1 MSTLLDVTV
10 ENIRQAM
17 ALSLSIAQVLAE
29 DPKAE
34 VGPAV
39 DEIVSFFRTW
49 HYSAL
54 IGHADEVEAVFDN
67 LGPDRAAAAA
77 AWLGRRAE
85 DWDTFLYWQRV
96 VDHCHH
102 SAFKG

>member
-10 ENIRQAM
+10 ENLRQAM

-29 DPKAE
+29 EPQAE

-39 DEIVSFFRTW
+39 DELVSFFRTW

-54 IGHADEVEAVFDN
+54 FGNADDVEAVFDN
-67 LGPDRAAAAA
+67 LGPERAAAAA

-96 VDHCHH
+96 VDHCQH
-102 SAFKG
+102 SAVKG